1 MALGLKSLRGDFA
14 GGVASAIPGLA
25 HALTLGVLA
34 FAPLGADSAEIGIRA
49 GFAAAVYG
57 GIAATLLSGTPL
69 PATGAR
75 ASTSLI
81 LAGFVVTLAADPELG
96 AAGTVALATLS
107 VAAAGVL
114 QIAFGALRLGN
125 LAKFVPYPVIGGFM
139 TGVAILIALSQLPH
153 VLGVTPETLRKP
165 VLEWLAAAEPLTA
178 AVSMATAVI
187 EGA

>member
-1 MALGLKSLRGDFA
+1 
-14 GGVASAIPGLA
+14 V

-34 FAPLGADSAEIGIRA
+34 FAPLGAESAEIGIRA

-139 TGVAILIALSQLPH
+139 TGWRSSSRSHNCRTCSASRPRRCASPFWS
-153 VLGVTPETLRKP
+153 GSPRP
-165 VLEWLAAAEPLTA
+165 SRSRPP
-178 AVSMATAVI
+178 
-187 EGA
+187 